1 MQINREKLLNKVKR
15 EVLQIQSQSLHHS
28 VIINLVRQQ
37 PPQQLERSWGLEV
50 KVGKRPIFQ
59 LPAQVNIIQV
69 FDRMKGKL
77 LILGNP
83 GGGKTTTLLELA
95 RRLVIRTKKYQNLPI
110 PVLLDLSTWENK
122 NQNISDWL
130 VEELKF
136 KYNIPKKV
144 IREWLENQLLLPL
157 IDGFD
162 QVSPQFSEYCLEEI
176 NKLLVNFKPKH
187 LVVCSSFEAYK
198 NCYNKLKVNA
208 SVLLQPLANSHIQ
221 DYLLV
226 ARSREL
232 WIFIRDEPQLLDLA
246 KTPLMLTM
254 MTLAY
259 EEILI
264 ASWRRI
270 TSGQEREKYLLNA
283 YIRFQLRGETK
294 SKWYSRSREPLPEQ
308 TRGWLVWLAQ
318 RMAAENIQEFRIEK
332 LQLSWLDPNG
342 ELQTYKL
349 IVNLISILFW
359 GFTFGFIFGLVW
371 ELKEGLISGAIG
383 GLVGGKLGL
392 PGLKNLVL
400 RIVLFS
406 NGHIPWNYRRFLNYA
421 SSRLLLQR
429 IGNRYQFIHHL
440 LYKHFREM

>member
-1 MQINREKLLNKVKR
+1 MQRNRDKLLNTVKR
-15 EVLQIQSQSLHHS
+15 EIMQLRSQSLHHA

-37 PPQQLERSWGLEV
+37 PPQQLKRSWDLEV

-69 FDRMKGKL
+69 FDRMRGKL

-95 RRLVIRTKKYQNLPI
+95 RKLVIRTEKEKNLPI
-110 PVLLDLSTWENK
+110 PVLLDLATWQNN
-122 NQNISDWL
+122 NQKISDWL
-130 VEELKF
+130 IDQLKF
-136 KYNIPKKV
+136 KYNIPNKV
-144 IREWLENQLLLPL
+144 TKDWLENQLLLPL

-162 QVSPQFSEYCLEEI
+162 QVSPELLEHCLEGI
-176 NKLLVNFKPKH
+176 NKLSLDFQPKH
-187 LVVCSSFEAYK
+187 LVVCSSFAAYK
-198 NCYNKLKVNA
+198 NCYNKLRVNA
-208 SVLLQPLANSHIQ
+208 AVLLQPLINSHIQ

-232 WIFIRDEPQLLDLA
+232 WSYIKDEPKLLNLA
-246 KTPLMLTM
+246 RIPLMLSIM
-254 MTLAY
+254 ALAY

-264 ASWRRI
+264 AAWKRI
-270 TSGQEREKYLLNA
+270 TSKKGREKYLLNA
-283 YIRFQLRGETK
+283 YIRFQLGKETK
-294 SKWYSRSREPLPEQ
+294 DKWYSRNQEPLPEQ
-308 TRGWLVWLAQ
+308 TRRWLVWLAK
-318 RMAAENIQEFRIEK
+318 RMAAENIQEFRIEL
-332 LQLSWLDPNG
+332 LQSNWLDPNL

-383 GLVGGKLGL
+383 GLICGRFGL
-392 PGLKNLVL
+392 PGLKFLVL

-406 NGHIPWNYRRFLNYA
+406 NGHIPWNYRRFLNYV

-429 IGNRYQFIHHL
+429 IGDRYQFIHHF
-440 LYKHFREM
+440 LYQHFAEM

>member
-1 MQINREKLLNKVKR
+1 VQRNRDKILNTVKR
-15 EVLQIQSQSLHHS
+15 EVLQLRSQSLHHA

-37 PPQQLERSWGLEV
+37 PPQQLKSSWDLEV

-59 LPAQVNIIQV
+59 LPAKVNIMQV

-83 GGGKTTTLLELA
+83 GGGKTTTLVELA
-95 RRLVIRTKKYQNLPI
+95 RRLVIRAEKEENRLI
-110 PVLLDLSTWENK
+110 PVLLDFSTW
-122 NQNISDWL
+122 QNNNREISDWL
-130 VEELKF
+130 VEQLKF
-136 KYNIPKKV
+136 KYNIPKK
-144 IREWLENQLLLPL
+144 ITREWLEDRQLLPL

-162 QVSPQFSEYCLEEI
+162 RVSPELSENCLEKI
-176 NKLLVNFKPKH
+176 NKFSVDFQPKH
-187 LVVCSSFEAYK
+187 LVICSSFAAYK
-198 NCYNKLKVNA
+198 NCQNKLRVNA
-208 SVLLQPLANSHIQ
+208 AVLLQPLTNSQIQ

-232 WIFIRDEPQLLDLA
+232 WNYIQDEPELLNLA
-246 KTPLMLTM
+246 QIPLMLSM

-264 ASWRRI
+264 AAWRRI
-270 TSGQEREKYLLNA
+270 TSKDGREKYLLNA
-283 YIRFQLRGETK
+283 YIRSQLGGETNY
-294 SKWYSRSREPLPEQ
+294 KWYSKNQEPLPEQ
-308 TRGWLVWLAQ
+308 TKRWLAWLAQ

-332 LQLSWLDPNG
+332 LQSSWLDPHG
-342 ELQTYKL
+342 ELQTYQL
-349 IVNLISILFW
+349 IVNLISVLFW
-359 GFTFGFIFGLVW
+359 GFTFGFMFTLVW

-383 GLVGGKLGL
+383 GLIGGLIAL

-421 SSRLLLQR
+421 SSKLLLQR
-429 IGNRYQFIHHL
+429 IGDRYQFIHHL
-440 LYKHFREM
+440 LYKHFTEM